1 MLPVLWTKF
10 SHLQWWDNRYAPEP
24 ILTAMGPRVKE
35 AGVLHLTIHLTNFD
49 SLPRCD
55 SQAQA
60 MLGVRGTTYHSVLA
74 KTPRPP
80 TAAFSIC
87 IEPETHDACLR
98 VYTNRSSWLMRV
110 KKLLTCEDHVL

>member
-1 MLPVLWTKF
+1 MF
-10 SHLQWWDNRYAPEP
+10 SHLQWWDNRCAPGP

-35 AGVLHLTIHLTNFD
+35 AGVLNLTIHLTNFD
-49 SLPRCD
+49 ALSRRRVGR
-55 SQAQA
+55 SIAGEA
-60 MLGVRGTTYHSVLA
+60 HAILGVRGTTSHSVLA

-98 VYTNRSSWLMRV
+98 VYTNRSS
-110 KKLLTCEDHVL
+110 